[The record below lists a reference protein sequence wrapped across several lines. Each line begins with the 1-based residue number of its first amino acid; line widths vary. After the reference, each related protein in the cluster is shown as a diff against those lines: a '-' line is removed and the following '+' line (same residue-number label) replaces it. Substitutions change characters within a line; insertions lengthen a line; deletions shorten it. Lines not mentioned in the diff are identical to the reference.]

1 MIRLLPPLLLLT
13 AAGCTVGPDYER
25 PRTSIAENWLEPAA
39 PGAVDAE
46 WWRRFG
52 DPQLSA
58 LVEQAIASNPDL
70 REAEARLAEA
80 RANRDAAWG
89 GRAPQVRAAGS
100 VTENVLSENGQLPV
114 ANIPGF
120 SREFSLFDL
129 GFDAGWELDFWG
141 RNRRQV
147 EAAEARADAAQWS
160 RRDALVSL
168 VAELARN
175 YVELRG
181 EQAQLAAAEERLEAK
196 TVLARLVALRFDAGE
211 ASRIEAEHA
220 ESQRATAAAARDGL
234 SARAA
239 VAAYRI
245 AVLVGD
251 PPENVVP
258 GLRASAPIPDP
269 PATIVSGVRSD
280 LLERRPDIRRAE
292 RELAAAT
299 ADIGVA
305 TSDLFPR
312 FSLLGGLGLQAR
324 DPGDLLSP
332 DSARLSIGPS
342 FSWPIF
348 SGGRIR
354 AQIRAADA
362 RAEAAAAR
370 YEKVVIG
377 ALAESESAANRFAN
391 ASSAAAEARDA
402 LERELSAY
410 RLAELRFGRGEDDRL
425 ALMQARLRMLE
436 AQDLDRDAAEA
447 RATAAIALYKAL
459 AGGWAS
465 TSDNYAPKG
474 TVRAIAP

>member
-1 MIRLLPPLLLLT
+1 MIRSLPALLLLA
-13 AAGCTVGPDYER
+13 AAGCTVGPNYER
-25 PRTSIAENWLEPAA
+25 PAKATAEAWLEPAV
-39 PGAVDAE
+39 PGAVDTE

-58 LVEQAIASNPDL
+58 LVERAIASSLDL

-80 RANRDAAWG
+80 RANRDAARG
-89 GRAPQVRAAGS
+89 GRTPQVRAVGS
-100 VTENVLSENGQLPV
+100 ATENVLSENGQLPV
-114 ANIPGF
+114 ADIPGF

-147 EAAEARADAAQWS
+147 EAAEARVDAAQWG

-181 EQAQLAAAEERLEAK
+181 VQAELAAADERLEAR
-196 TVLARLVALRFDAGE
+196 TALARLSALRLDAGE
-211 ASRIEAEHA
+211 ANKLEAEHA
-220 ESQRATAAAARDGL
+220 ESERAAAAVARDGL
-234 SARAA
+234 AARSAA
-239 VAAYRI
+239 AAYRI

-251 PPENVVP
+251 PPEEVVP

-269 PATIVSGVRSD
+269 PVTIVSGVRSD

-305 TSDLFPR
+305 TADLFPR
-312 FSLLGGLGLQAR
+312 FSLLGGLGVQAR
-324 DPGDLLSP
+324 NPGDLASP
-332 DSARLSIGPS
+332 DSFRASIGPS

-362 RAEAAAAR
+362 RAAAAAAR
-370 YEKVVIG
+370 YERTVIG

-391 ASSAAAEARDA
+391 ASSAAAEARTA
-402 LERELSAY
+402 LDREIAAY
-410 RLAELRFGRGEDDRL
+410 RLAELRFAQGEDDRL
-425 ALMQARLRMLE
+425 ALSQAKLRMLE
-436 AQDLDRDAAEA
+436 LQDLERDAAEA

-459 AGGWAS
+459 AGGWAG
-465 TSDNYAPKG
+465 TSN
-474 TVRAIAP
+474 

>member
-1 MIRLLPPLLLLT
+1 MIRSLPALLLLA
-13 AAGCTVGPDYER
+13 AAGCTVGPNYER
-25 PRTSIAENWLEPAA
+25 PAKATAETWLEPAV
-39 PGAVDAE
+39 PGAVDTE

-58 LVEQAIASNPDL
+58 LVERAIASSPDL
-70 REAEARLAEA
+70 REAGARLAEA
-80 RANRDAAWG
+80 RANRDAARG
-89 GRAPQVRAAGS
+89 GRAPQVRAVGS
-100 VTENVLSENGQLPV
+100 ATENVLSENGQLPV
-114 ANIPGF
+114 ADIPGF

-147 EAAEARADAAQWS
+147 EAAEARADAAQWG

-181 EQAQLAAAEERLEAK
+181 AQAELAAAEGRLEAR
-196 TVLARLVALRFDAGE
+196 TALARLIALRLDAGE
-211 ASRIEAEHA
+211 ANKLEVEHA
-220 ESQRATAAAARDGL
+220 ESERATAAVARDGL
-234 SARAA
+234 AARSAA
-239 VAAYRI
+239 AAYRI

-251 PPENVVP
+251 PPEEVVP
-258 GLRASAPIPDP
+258 GLRARAPIPDP
-269 PATIVSGVRSD
+269 PVTIVSGVRSD

-305 TSDLFPR
+305 TADLFPR
-312 FSLLGGLGLQAR
+312 FSLLGGLGVQAR
-324 DPGDLLSP
+324 NPGDLASP
-332 DSARLSIGPS
+332 DSFRASIGPS

-362 RAEAAAAR
+362 RAAAAAAR
-370 YEKVVIG
+370 YERTVIG

-391 ASSAAAEARDA
+391 ASSAAAEARTA
-402 LERELSAY
+402 LDREIAAY
-410 RLAELRFGRGEDDRL
+410 RLAELRFARGEDDRL
-425 ALMQARLRMLE
+425 ALSQAKLRMLE
-436 AQDLDRDAAEA
+436 LQDLERDAAQA

-459 AGGWAS
+459 AGGWAG
-465 TSDNYAPKG
+465 TSN
-474 TVRAIAP
+474 